1 MHNGEG
7 GDDPAEAN
15 LSNKWRESKYEI
27 YYFLVYSVG
36 HRIPVKVD
44 SILEG
49 GRGKIESSHP
59 AISIK
64 KEKKSQT
71 QDLINQKE

>member
-15 LSNKWRESKYEI
+15 LSNKWRESKY
-27 YYFLVYSVG
+27 YFLVYSVG

-49 GRGKIESSHP
+49 DRGKIESSRP
-59 AISIK
+59 GISIK